1 MTCGYIPL
9 NVAYTKRN
17 LHYYAAASDR
27 FEINTWYIYR
37 LLYDEQ
43 YRLYNKCTV
52 CNAYTI

>member
-52 CNAYTI
+52 CNTYTI